1 MQYTILYKMENE
13 TLLDSMNN
21 IGISD
26 KRTIKNKSYASDQK
40 V

>member
-1 MQYTILYKMENE
+1 MENE
-13 TLLDSMNN
+13 TLLDVIHT

-26 KRTIKNKSYASDQK
+26 KRTTENKRYTSQQK